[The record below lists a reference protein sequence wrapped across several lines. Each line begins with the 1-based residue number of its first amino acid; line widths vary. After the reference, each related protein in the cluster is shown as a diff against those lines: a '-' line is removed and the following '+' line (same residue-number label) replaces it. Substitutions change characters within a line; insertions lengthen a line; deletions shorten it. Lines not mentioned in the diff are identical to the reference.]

1 MNTIDTLIFEFALP
15 GIITIM
21 TIFIVMISVAA
32 TFCAIA
38 WLGDRFLKQKEP
50 TYQEG
55 FDAAMRQIRS
65 FSWWFVECPATRKAI
80 ADLASGA
87 CVDDVHKAWL
97 RDRKQKTNPSFGKK

>member
-1 MNTIDTLIFEFALP
+1 MLIFEFALP
-15 GIITIM
+15 GVIMIFTILIVIIGM
-21 TIFIVMISVAA
+21 AA
-32 TFCAIA
+32 TACLISWMADKC
-38 WLGDRFLKQKEP
+38 GKKEEP

-97 RDRKQKTNPSFGKK
+97 RDRKESRTKKQ